1 MAIIY
6 VNGNPKYIPTTK
18 IVHNKKW
25 REATAKEFYE
35 KYGAWQIFVGV
46 PTRQK
51 KTWIEQYRKK
61 GV

>member
-6 VNGNPKYIPTTK
+6 VNGNPKYVPTTTVK
-18 IVHNKKW
+18 HNKAW
-25 REATAKEFYE
+25 RKKAAKEFYE
-35 KYGAWQIFVGV
+35 KYGAWYYYVNV
-46 PTRQK
+46 PVRQR